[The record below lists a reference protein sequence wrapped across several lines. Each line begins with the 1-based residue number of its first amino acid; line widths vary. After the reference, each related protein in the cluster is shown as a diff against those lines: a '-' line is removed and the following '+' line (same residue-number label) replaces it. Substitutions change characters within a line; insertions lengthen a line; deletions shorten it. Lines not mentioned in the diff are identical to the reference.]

1 MFNNVSLFIYLILIP
16 PLGVYGF
23 MLENKKIILGICG
36 SIAAY
41 KSATLVRLLIKA
53 GADVQVIMTPDA
65 TNFITPLT
73 LSTLSKRPVYSEYFK
88 PETGEWNNHVELG
101 LWADGVII
109 APASANTMAKMA
121 GGLVDNLLTAVYLSA
136 KCPVYFAP
144 AMDLDMWKH
153 ESTQH
158 NIAALQS
165 FENILIP
172 PGNGELASGLHGE
185 GRMAEP
191 EEIVAFLTD
200 DIKKKLP
207 LFGQNMLVTAG
218 PTYEAI
224 DPVRFIGNHSSGKM
238 GFALAD
244 ELASLGADVTLIAG
258 PTTQRSTFNSIKRID
273 VVSAADMLNACLAN
287 FNTADACVMCA
298 AVADYTPVTVASQ
311 KIKKHDDGLSIEL
324 KKTTDILK
332 TLGQQKRA
340 GQVLVGFALETENEE
355 QYAIDK
361 LKKKNLDLIVLNSLN
376 DAGAGFKS
384 DTNKVTLIDH
394 NLQKTTFE
402 LKNKTE
408 VARDICLRIIELLKK

>member
-1 MFNNVSLFIYLILIP
+1 
-16 PLGVYGF
+16 
-23 MLENKKIILGICG
+23 MLENKKIILGVCG

-53 GADVQVIMTPDA
+53 GADVQVVMTPDA

-101 LWADGVII
+101 LWADAVII
-109 APASANTMAKMA
+109 APASANTMAKLA

-153 ESTQH
+153 ETTQH

-172 PGNGELASGLHGE
+172 PGSGELASGLHGE

-207 LFGQNMLVTAG
+207 LFGRQMLVTAG

-244 ELASLGADVTLIAG
+244 ELASLGANVTLIAG
-258 PTTQRSTFNSIKRID
+258 PTAQRSTFKSIQRID
-273 VVSAADMLNACLAN
+273 VISAADMLNACLAN
-287 FNTADACVMCA
+287 FDTTDASIMCA
-298 AVADYTPVTVASQ
+298 AVADYTPVSVASQ
-311 KIKKHDDGLSIEL
+311 KIKKHDNGLIIEL

-340 GQVLVGFALETENEE
+340 GQLLVGFALETENEE

-361 LKKKNLDLIVLNSLN
+361 LQRKNLDLIVLNSLN
-376 DAGAGFKS
+376 DAGAGFKN
-384 DTNKVTLIDH
+384 DTNKVTLIDRE
-394 NLQKTTFE
+394 LEKTTFA
-402 LKNKTE
+402 LKSKTE
-408 VARDICLRIIELLKK
+408 VAHDICLRIIQLLKK